1 MTERGKLEEE
11 RSSYF
16 LLLSAQCAHS
26 IWVYVAMCKAV
37 SSVQMLTRSLAPV
50 HYHSYAM
57 GDYPRATPPAPLH
70 STSTAQMVTSA
81 DDEADT

>member
-26 IWVYVAMCKAV
+26 IWVYVAMCKQCADV
-37 SSVQMLTRSLAPV
+37 LTRSLAPV
-50 HYHSYAM
+50 HLLSYAKCESLLLA
-57 GDYPRATPPAPLH
+57 GVTPSLKE
-70 STSTAQMVTSA
+70 SSRRMT
-81 DDEADT
+81 